1 MEYLFYCRDKPG
13 TRALRDELLEAHWS
27 FMDGYAEGM
36 IARGP
41 TFAPDGETV
50 TGSIHIVDLP
60 DADAARVFAFDEP
73 NHRAGV
79 YEEEVLIRRWRNM
92 LGRKMWDFKGG
103 SEGHP
108 RFLILGHGK
117 AGTTAIDDRSHEER
131 LRLLTDGDHGE
142 NLIACGPLLSD
153 DDTEEWLGTAILAE
167 LPDRTTA
174 ERLLAQGP
182 YALAGLY
189 ESIEVHDWCFG
200 GREQKDWDHP
210 AVVSP
215 HRPHRSP

>member
-50 TGSIHIVDLP
+50 TGSVHILDLP
-60 DADAARVFAFDEP
+60 DADAARVFAYDEP

-79 YEEEVLIRRWRNM
+79 YEEEVLIRRWRNT
-92 LGRKMWDFKGG
+92 LGRKMWDFEGS

-108 RFLILGHGK
+108 RFLILGHGSADST
-117 AGTTAIDDRSHEER
+117 AGRDEWPEKQLSLLVDGDDR
-131 LRLLTDGDHGE
+131 E
-142 NLIACGPLLSD
+142 NLIACGPLLSPD
-153 DDTEEWLGTAILAE
+153 AAEEWLGIAILAE
-167 LPDRTTA
+167 LPDRTAA
-174 ERLLAQGP
+174 ERLLTREP
-182 YALAGLY
+182 YARAGLY
-189 ESIEVHDWCFG
+189 EHIEVHDWCFG
-200 GREQKDWDHP
+200 GRQQED
-210 AVVSP
+210 
-215 HRPHRSP
+215 

>member
-50 TGSIHIVDLP
+50 TGSVHIVDLP
-60 DADAARVFAFDEP
+60 DAEAARVFAFAEP

-79 YEEEVLIRRWRNM
+79 YEEEVLIRRWHNT
-92 LGRKMWDFKGG
+92 LGRKMWDFKGS

-108 RFLILGHGK
+108 RFLILGHAK
-117 AGTTAIDDRSHEER
+117 AGVAATRDR
-131 LRLLTDGDHGE
+131 LRAEQRRWLLHGDYRE
-142 NLIACGPLLSD
+142 NLIVCGPLLSED
-153 DDTEEWLGTAILAE
+153 AAEDWLGTAILAE
-167 LPDRTTA
+167 LPDRPAA
-174 ERLLAQGP
+174 EDLLAQGP
-182 YALAGLY
+182 YARAGLY
-189 ESIEVHDWCFG
+189 RNIEVHDWCFG
-200 GREQKDWDHP
+200 GRSED
-210 AVVSP
+210 
-215 HRPHRSP
+215 